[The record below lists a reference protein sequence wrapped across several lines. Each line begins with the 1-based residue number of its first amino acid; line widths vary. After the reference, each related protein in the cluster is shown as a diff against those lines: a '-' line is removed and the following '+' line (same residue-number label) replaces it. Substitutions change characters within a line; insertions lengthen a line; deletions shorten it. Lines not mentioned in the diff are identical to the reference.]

1 MFSIGFEEAGVT
13 EAKFKVGDRVR
24 VLINRWEDSVPKG
37 SLGIVHEV
45 LDRTPPDFTVKI
57 DGGDGFAWFFKSYE
71 LERAA
76 PIKPKFKVGD
86 RVVTEIGDDD
96 IGTVRGY
103 RDGRYSVQFQ
113 SQRSDTSD
121 QFIWNDFEL
130 DPATT
135 KFKIGDLVRVID
147 GDYADKVFQI
157 TDVDDDMG
165 LTYYWVLPH
174 GYCFQEARLELAPD
188 CAERKVEQDNTPAPE
203 AKPQPKFKAGDV
215 VVYKESGKEAGT
227 IKCVKTHFGGYGAP
241 YRGVAAYDYVNGGW
255 DLESS
260 LVIAPTVTPHIVA
273 LVKNGKPLPSR
284 YPHVHDSVEDA
295 TAEAE
300 RLARNNPGQEFAVY
314 QRVAG
319 RVAEVQVNMKEV
331 A

>member
-1 MFSIGFEEAGVT
+1 MYGIDWEGNNVA
-13 EAKFKVGDRVR
+13 EAKFKVGDRVKSTTVDDAGIGKITSVNGNGTYQVYFEKYR
-24 VLINRWEDSVPKG
+24 GCCERED
-37 SLGIVHEV
+37 
-45 LDRTPPDFTVKI
+45 KI
-57 DGGDGFAWFFKSYE
+57 E
-71 LERAA
+71 LY
-76 PIKPKFKVGD
+76 PVTPKFKMGD
-86 RVVTEIGDDD
+86 R
-96 IGTVRGY
+96 
-103 RDGRYSVQFQ
+103 
-113 SQRSDTSD
+113 
-121 QFIWNDFEL
+121 
-130 DPATT
+130 
-135 KFKIGDLVRVID
+135 VRVID
-147 GDYADKVFQI
+147 GDYGDKVFQI

-188 CAERKVEQDNTPAPE
+188 CAERKVEQDNAPAMD

-215 VVYKESGKEAGT
+215 VKHINGDEHYT
-227 IKCVKTHFGGYGAP
+227 INDVREDGRFRLRGYLEQEYCNNP
-241 YRGVAAYDYVNGGW
+241 DYFF
-255 DLESS
+255 
-260 LVIAPTVTPHIVA
+260 LVPSTPHIVA

-284 YPHVHDSVEDA
+284 YPHVHANVEDA